1 MVTSAS
7 QPSYFRLVPGDI
19 NGFLGLVVDNLSVL
33 GLLAGVLI
41 GGYGVPADIVFGKMF
56 PGTALG
62 VLVGD
67 LVYTWLA
74 VRLARRTGRG
84 DVTAMPF
91 GLDTPSTIGM
101 ALLVLGPAFA
111 KFRAAGLDPTAA
123 GLQTWYLGM
132 AATAAMGI
140 LKLLLSF
147 AGRTVRRRGSD
158 GRIAGLAGRHRA
170 DVDRI
175 FPHGRSAAISSG
187 RSADLGSRSVR
198 IGRPRDPLRSA
209 SRACF
214 SRSWSAPC
222 FTTARATSVFSA
234 CRFRRPVVPTLRLAF
249 PHPDAGIV
257 HGFADL
263 GDYLALIIPFSLLT
277 VVGGVNNTESA
288 RVAGDD
294 YDVRSILLAE
304 AAATLL
310 AGLAGGVAQTTPY
323 IGHPAF
329 KEMGARSGYTLLTG
343 VFVGAGGMLGFLA
356 NLIEFMPLAALAPVL
371 VFLAL
376 NITAQA
382 FSAVP
387 ARHAIAVAISFFPS
401 IARLLTIE
409 LSDPKFVSPQ
419 RFAALM
425 AAPGTWLAYLER
437 HRRIGQ
443 RLHHYRDHLGSIRGR
458 NGRAQAAIRGPLF
471 GVGRPA
477 VLFRDHSL
485 GALGRQRLCAAAVG
499 RRCAQ
504 CRDPILRGL
513 LCIGHCLG
521 AAVSAAR
528 SQLSA
533 EAGLARHGKRRAG
546 KCQPFPT
553 GRIGVLT

>member
-1 MVTSAS
+1 MVVSAG
-7 QPSYFRLVPGDI
+7 QPSFFRLVPGDV

-33 GLLAGVLI
+33 GLLAAVLI

-67 LVYTWLA
+67 LAYTWLA

-101 ALLVLGPAFA
+101 ALLVLGPAYA
-111 KFRAAGLDPTAA
+111 KFRAAGLDPTSA
-123 GLQTWYLGM
+123 GLETWYLGM

-147 AGRTVRRRGSD
+147 AGRTVRRVIPMAGLLGSLAGIALTLIGFFPMVDLLQFPMVGLLTLGLVLYALVARGSAPF
-158 GRIAGLAGRHRA
+158 GMPGVLFAVIVGTLFYYAAGHFG
-170 DVDRI
+170 
-175 FPHGRSAAISSG
+175 F
-187 RSADLGSRSVR
+187 LGMQTP
-198 IGRPRDPLRSA
+198 GPAL
-209 SRACF
+209 
-214 SRSWSAPC
+214 
-222 FTTARATSVFSA
+222 
-234 CRFRRPVVPTLRLAF
+234 PTLRLAF
-249 PHPDAGIV
+249 PHPDPGIFR
-257 HGFADL
+257 GFAGL
-263 GDYLALIIPFSLLT
+263 SDYLPLIIPFALLT
-277 VVGGVNNTESA
+277 VVGGVNNSESA

-343 VFVGAGGMLGFLA
+343 VFVGVGGMLGFLA
-356 NLIEFMPLAALAPVL
+356 NLIELVPLAALAPIL

-382 FSAVP
+382 FTAVP

-409 LSDPKFVSPQ
+409 LSDTKFIPPQ
-419 RFAALM
+419 KFAALM
-425 AAPGTWLAYLER
+425 MAPEHGLPALSVIVALGNGFIITATIWAAFVVEMIERRLRSAAVYLSVGGVLSFFGIIHSVRLDGSAYLLPQLDG
-437 HRRIGQ
+437 IA
-443 RLHHYRDHLGSIRGR
+443 RDVAI
-458 NGRAQAAIRGPLF
+458 QFCAAYFVLA
-471 GVGRPA
+471 GVL
-477 VLFRDHSL
+477 VLLSL
-485 GALGRQRLCAAAVG
+485 QRQRAT
-499 RRCAQ
+499 
-504 CRDPILRGL
+504 PIENK
-513 LCIGHCLG
+513 I
-521 AAVSAAR
+521 
-528 SQLSA
+528 
-533 EAGLARHGKRRAG
+533 
-546 KCQPFPT
+546 
-553 GRIGVLT
+553 

>member
-1 MVTSAS
+1 LVTSAG
-7 QPSYFRLVPGDI
+7 QPSYFRLVPGDV

-67 LVYTWLA
+67 LAYTWLA
-74 VRLARRTGRG
+74 VRLARRTGRC

-111 KFRAAGLDPTAA
+111 KFRAAGLDPASA

-147 AGRTVRRRGSD
+147 AGRTVRRVVPMAGLLGSLAGIALTLIGFFPMLALLQFPMVGLLTWGLILYTLVARGSAPF
-158 GRIAGLAGRHRA
+158 GMPGVLFAVIAGTLFYYGAGH
-170 DVDRI
+170 
-175 FPHGRSAAISSG
+175 FGF
-187 RSADLGSRSVR
+187 LGMQ
-198 IGRPRDPLRSA
+198 IP
-209 SRACF
+209 
-214 SRSWSAPC
+214 AP
-222 FTTARATSVFSA
+222 SM
-234 CRFRRPVVPTLRLAF
+234 PTLRLAF
-249 PHPDAGIV
+249 PHPDSGII
-257 HGFADL
+257 HGFMGL
-263 GDYLALIIPFSLLT
+263 GDYLPLIIPFALLT
-277 VVGGVNNTESA
+277 VVGGVNNSESA

-343 VFVGAGGMLGFLA
+343 VFVGVGGMLGFLA
-356 NLIEFMPLAALAPVL
+356 NLIELVPLAALAPVL

-382 FSAVP
+382 FTAVP
-387 ARHAIAVAISFFPS
+387 ARHAIAVAVSFFPS
-401 IARLLTIE
+401 IARLLAIE
-409 LSDPKFVSPQ
+409 LSDPKFIAPEK
-419 RFAALM
+419 FAALM
-425 AAPGTWLAYLER
+425 AAPEHGL
-437 HRRIGQ
+437 
-443 RLHHYRDHLGSIRGR
+443 
-458 NGRAQAAIRGPLF
+458 
-471 GVGRPA
+471 PA
-477 VLFRDHSL
+477 LSVIV
-485 GALGRQRLCAAAVG
+485 ALGNGFIITATIWAAFVVEMIERRLRAAAVYLAAG
-499 RRCAQ
+499 GALSFFGIIHSVRLDGSAYVLPQLHGIARNAAIQFCA
-504 CRDPILRGL
+504 
-513 LCIGHCLG
+513 
-521 AAVSAAR
+521 AYFV
-528 SQLSA
+528 
-533 EAGLARHGKRRAG
+533 LA
-546 KCQPFPT
+546 
-553 GRIGVLT
+553 GVLLLLSLQRPRAAPINNAI

>member
-1 MVTSAS
+1 MVISAG
-7 QPSYFRLVPGDI
+7 QPSYFRLVPGDV

-41 GGYGVPADIVFGKMF
+41 GGFGVPADVVFGKMF

-62 VLVGD
+62 VLLGD

-74 VRLARRTGRG
+74 VRLARRTGRD

-132 AATAAMGI
+132 AATATMGI

-147 AGRTVRRRGSD
+147 AGRTVRRV
-158 GRIAGLAGRHRA
+158 IPMAGL
-170 DVDRI
+170 
-175 FPHGRSAAISSG
+175 
-187 RSADLGSRSVR
+187 LGSLAGIALTL
-198 IGRPRDPLRSA
+198 IGFFPMIDLLQ
-209 SRACF
+209 F
-214 SRSWSAPC
+214 
-222 FTTARATSVFSA
+222 
-234 CRFRRPVVPTLRLAF
+234 PVVGLLTLGLVFYALVARGPAPFGMPGVLFAVIVGTLFYYGAGHFGFLGMQIPAPEMPTLRLAL
-249 PHPDAGIV
+249 PHPDPGIF
-257 HGFADL
+257 HGFAGL
-263 GDYLALIIPFSLLT
+263 GDYLPLIIPFAVLT

-329 KEMGARSGYTLLTG
+329 KEMGARSGYTWLTG
-343 VFVGAGGMLGFLA
+343 VFVGVGGMLGFLA
-356 NLIEFMPLAALAPVL
+356 NLIELVPLAALAPVL

-387 ARHAIAVAISFFPS
+387 ARHAFAVAISFFPS

-419 RFAALM
+419 KFAALM
-425 AAPGTWLAYLER
+425 TAPEHGLPTLSVIVALGNGFIITATIWAAFVVEMIERRLRSAAVYLAVGGTLSFFGIIHSVRLDGSAYLLPQLDGIARSVANQFCAAYFVLAGALVLLSLQRHRAAP
-437 HRRIGQ
+437 
-443 RLHHYRDHLGSIRGR
+443 
-458 NGRAQAAIRGPLF
+458 P
-471 GVGRPA
+471 
-477 VLFRDHSL
+477 
-485 GALGRQRLCAAAVG
+485 
-499 RRCAQ
+499 
-504 CRDPILRGL
+504 
-513 LCIGHCLG
+513 
-521 AAVSAAR
+521 
-528 SQLSA
+528 
-533 EAGLARHGKRRAG
+533 RRAG
-546 KCQPFPT
+546 
-553 GRIGVLT
+553 